1 MSWAEPLYTAEEMRA
16 AEAAYPGE
24 TVELMKRAGAAVA
37 QEVLTRFPDAERAA
51 VVCGTG
57 ANGGDGLLVAAEL
70 ARVGKRSVARIV
82 GSEEKITGDS
92 AVMLARAREAGVAFV
107 DEQTPTDVIVDALFG
122 TGFSGKPRP
131 DAALVIAQM
140 NAAAVPVVSV
150 DLPSGV
156 DASTGTVQGPAVQA
170 SVTVTFHA
178 RKVGHVVAPGRFHA
192 GEVVVA
198 DIGLEPGETRVRRAN
213 RDVLGFVPR
222 RTERDNKYTAGS
234 VLVVGGST
242 GLTGAPSLAS
252 EAALRA
258 GAGIVTACVPASLNL
273 VLEQRLVEVM
283 TRPCPDEDGTMT
295 PEAADEIL
303 AAAERAGAIALG
315 PGLGRTEG
323 ARALVG
329 FLLDRL
335 EKPIVLD
342 ADGLWALAGHLD
354 WVFAREAPTVL
365 TPHAGELGRLLG
377 RPSAWVTAHR
387 LDAVQ
392 AGADD
397 TGAVV
402 LLKGMDTLVA
412 GPGRT
417 PVVADLGN
425 AGLAT
430 AGSGDVLTGVVA
442 TFLAKGMEAGRAA
455 IAAAAA
461 CGTASHVAAERH
473 GEAGMIARDVV
484 EALSPALSG

>member
-1 MSWAEPLYTAEEMRA
+1 
-16 AEAAYPGE
+16 
-24 TVELMKRAGAAVA
+24 VA
-37 QEVLTRFPDAERAA
+37 QEVLRRLPGAERAA
-51 VVCGTG
+51 VGCGTG
-57 ANGGDGLLVAAEL
+57 ANGGDALLVAAEL
-70 ARVGKRSVARIV
+70 ARAGKRSVVRIV
-82 GSEEKITGDS
+82 GSEEKIAGDS

-107 DEQTPTDVIVDALFG
+107 DEQTPADVIVDALFG

-131 DAALVIAQM
+131 DAARVIAEV
-140 NAAAVPVVSV
+140 NAAGAPVVSV

-156 DASTGTVQGPAVQA
+156 DASTGAVEGPAVQA
-170 SVTVTFHA
+170 EATVTFHA
-178 RKVGHVVAPGRFHA
+178 LKVGHVVAPGRFQA

-198 DIGLEPGETRVRRAN
+198 DIGLEAAPTRVSRAN
-213 RDVLGFVPR
+213 RSVLGLVPR
-222 RTERDNKYTAGS
+222 RTERDNKYSAGS

-242 GLTGAPSLAS
+242 GLTGAPSLSS

-273 VLEQRLVEVM
+273 VFEQRLVEVM
-283 TRPCPDEDGTMT
+283 TRPCPDEGGTMT

-303 AAAERAGAIALG
+303 DAAERAGAIALG

-335 EKPIVLD
+335 EKPVVLD

-354 WVFAREAPTVL
+354 WVFSREAPTVL

-377 RPSAWVTAHR
+377 RPSAWVAANR

-402 LLKGMDTLVA
+402 LLKGADTLVA
-412 GPGRT
+412 GPGRN

-425 AGLAT
+425 AGLAS

-442 TFLAKGMEAGRAA
+442 SFLAKGMEAGRAA

-461 CGTASHVAAERH
+461 CGTASHVAAGRH
-473 GEAGMIARDVV
+473 GAAGMIARDVV